1 MTSSSSPLR
10 VVHLIARL
18 NIGGAAV
25 VVSLMAAHQR
35 PPEFEAMLVC
45 GRVGETEGDMQYY
58 AEQLGIQPIFIPELG
73 RELHPLRDI
82 VTIWKVYHLLRRLK
96 PDVVHTHTS
105 KAGFVGRIAARLAG
119 VPVIVHTFHGHVF
132 YGVFRGSHA
141 RLMERISIA
150 LERFAAS
157 FCDRI
162 VTLSDRLRDE
172 LADRFHITPKSRIRV
187 VPIPVDLTAFIKMP
201 RRAGTFR
208 AAWNIPA
215 NAPLIGLIGRL
226 VPMKNPELFVQ
237 AAAIIKA
244 RQPDAHFVIVGDG
257 ELRADVE
264 RLAVSLGV
272 GQSVTFTGWQ
282 QDMTAVYSD
291 LDVLAVSSQN
301 EGTPVTL
308 IEAVTAR
315 CPVVATAVGGV
326 PDLLSDGALGTLVPP
341 DDAAALADAILAAL
355 HQPPDMA
362 HASQVMRDRHDADN
376 VTQQLGAL
384 YRELL
389 AEKRR

>member
-1 MTSSSSPLR
+1 MAVSSSPIR

-35 PPEFEAMLVC
+35 PPEFETMLVC
-45 GRVGETEGDMQYY
+45 GRIGETEGDMQYY

-82 VTIWKVYHLLRRLK
+82 VTIWKVYRLLRRLK

-150 LERFAAS
+150 LERFAAA

-172 LADRFHITPKSRIRV
+172 LADRFHITQKSRITV
-187 VPIPVDLTAFIKMP
+187 VPIPVDLTALIKMP

-215 NAPLIGLIGRL
+215 NAPLIGLVGRL

-237 AAAIIKA
+237 AAAQVKA
-244 RQPDAHFVIVGDG
+244 HQPDAYFVIVGDG
-257 ELRADVE
+257 ELRAEVE
-264 RLAVSLGV
+264 RLAASL
-272 GQSVTFTGWQ
+272 GQSVIFTGWQ
-282 QDMTAVYSD
+282 QDMPAIYSD

-341 DDAAALADAILAAL
+341 DDAVALANAILAAL
-355 HQPPDMA
+355 RQPPDMEQ
-362 HASQVMRDRHDADN
+362 ASQVMRDRHDAAN

-384 YRELL
+384 YREVL
-389 AEKRR
+389 AEKGR